1 MNDDNAPSSITVGEL
16 SRLVHEFE
24 ERILDGTEDPDRF
37 LTLAEIEELWGKLIG
52 DTTVLYSNMLQDL
65 ISSVDE
71 KEIIR
76 KKKRISEKRD
86 PAEES

>member
-1 MNDDNAPSSITVGEL
+1 MNDNNAPSSITVGEL

-24 ERILDGTEDPDRF
+24 ERILDGAEDPDRF
-37 LTLAEIEELWGKLIG
+37 LTLAEIEVLWGKLIG

-71 KEIIR
+71 REIIR

>member
-1 MNDDNAPSSITVGEL
+1 MRDDNAPSAITIGEL
-16 SRLVHEFE
+16 NRLVREFE

-37 LTLAEIEELWGKLIG
+37 LTLAEMEELWGKLIG
-52 DTTVLYSNMLQDL
+52 DTTVLYSSMLQDL

-71 KEIIR
+71 REIIR

>member
-1 MNDDNAPSSITVGEL
+1 MRDDNAPSAITIGEL
-16 SRLVHEFE
+16 NRLVREFE

-37 LTLAEIEELWGKLIG
+37 LTLAEMEELWGKLIG
-52 DTTVLYSNMLQDL
+52 DTTVLYSSMLQDL

-71 KEIIR
+71 RAIIR
-76 KKKRISEKRD
+76 KKKRISEKGN

>member
-52 DTTVLYSNMLQDL
+52 DTTVLYSNMLQGL

-71 KEIIR
+71 REIIR

>member
-1 MNDDNAPSSITVGEL
+1 MRDDNAPSAITIGEL
-16 SRLVHEFE
+16 NRLVCEFE

-37 LTLAEIEELWGKLIG
+37 LTLAEMEELWGKLIG
-52 DTTVLYSNMLQDL
+52 DTTVLYSSMLQDL

-71 KEIIR
+71 RAIIR
-76 KKKRISEKRD
+76 KKKRISEKGN

>member
-1 MNDDNAPSSITVGEL
+1 MRDDNAPSAITIGEL
-16 SRLVHEFE
+16 NRLVREFE

-37 LTLAEIEELWGKLIG
+37 LTLAEMEELWGKLIG
-52 DTTVLYSNMLQDL
+52 DTTVLYSSILQDL

-71 KEIIR
+71 RAIIR
-76 KKKRISEKRD
+76 KKKRISEKGN

>member
-1 MNDDNAPSSITVGEL
+1 MRDDNAPSAITIGEL
-16 SRLVHEFE
+16 NRLVREFE

-37 LTLAEIEELWGKLIG
+37 LTLAEMEELWGKLIG
-52 DTTVLYSNMLQDL
+52 DTTVLYSSMLQDL

-71 KEIIR
+71 RAIIR